1 MEAKKRTLKR
11 RPFLGQMLIELKLA
25 TEEQV
30 KDYIERAQ
38 KLDTRMGLLMVE
50 EGLISE
56 TDLVRA
62 VGRQF
67 NLDFFDL
74 RGVKP
79 TEEAL
84 RFIPY
89 SVANQLTI
97 LPIKVEN
104 NILTVA
110 VFDPLNVPKLRRLD
124 NIIDINF
131 EIVVS
136 LESSIRRQIENSYLA
151 LQAKE
156 QKKKSHLEVVEEN
169 EDIREETA
177 VRKSLTSSSQ
187 AKKKH
192 TSDIESLI
200 NRILEQAIGHQA
212 SDIHIEPQDNEV
224 HVRERI
230 DGILESGMELPLT
243 MHAPLLSR
251 LKIMGDLDIAE
262 KRVPQDGRFIFSV
275 NDTEVDFRISTL
287 PTIRGEKAVLRILDK
302 SNMTIGLDNLGMR
315 KDLVTKVKDLLAH
328 PYGIILVC
336 GPTGSG
342 KTTTVYSMLNHLN
355 SSEKNIITIEDP
367 VEYQF
372 DVINQVQV
380 NPKAGVSFTSILKN
394 ILRQDPDIIMIGEI
408 RDKET
413 AEIAVRS
420 ALTGH
425 LVISTIHTNDA
436 ATAVNR
442 LVDMGIDPF
451 LISSSLLG
459 VVAQRLVRK
468 LCPHCKK
475 EIHEPSDG
483 DSPIVA
489 EILSHTDSVYKSVG
503 CEECYKSGYIGR
515 EGIYEVLIPDKTVR
529 QAINEGASAQDISTM
544 IENTG
549 FTTMRYDGIQ
559 KAISGVTSPEE
570 VLRGTIG

>member
-1 MEAKKRTLKR
+1 MAALKRALKR
-11 RPFLGQMLIELKLA
+11 RPKLGQMLEELGYV
-25 TEEQV
+25 TREQV
-30 KDYIERAQ
+30 ESYIDKAKQ
-38 KLDTRMGLLMVE
+38 LNTRMGTLMVE

-67 NLDFFDL
+67 DLEFFDL

-79 TEEAL
+79 TTEAL
-84 RFIPY
+84 SFVPY
-89 SVANQLTI
+89 SVASQLTL

-104 NILTVA
+104 GVLTVA

-124 NIIDINF
+124 NIIDIDF

-136 LESSIRRQIENSYLA
+136 LESALRRAIETAYLA
-151 LQAKE
+151 MQAKGE
-156 QKKKSHLEVVEEN
+156 SAAQTESSRALP
-169 EDIREETA
+169 ETGS
-177 VRKSLTSSSQ
+177 VTPIRKSLTSS
-187 AKKKH
+187 AKVKKKSS
-192 TSDIESLI
+192 SDIEAILDQ
-200 NRILEQAIGHQA
+200 ILEQAIGHQA
-212 SDIHIEPQDNEV
+212 SDIHIEPQDTEV
-224 HVRERI
+224 HIRERI
-230 DGILESGMELPLT
+230 DGILENGIELPLK
-243 MHAPLLSR
+243 MHAPLISR
-251 LKIMGDLDIAE
+251 LKILGDLDIAE
-262 KRVPQDGRFIFSV
+262 KRVPQDGRFMYQVGES
-275 NDTEVDFRISTL
+275 EVDFRVSTL

-315 KDLVTKVKDLLAH
+315 EDLVKKVRDLLSH
-328 PYGIILVC
+328 PHGIILVC

-355 SSEKNIITIEDP
+355 SSEKNIITVEDP

-372 DVINQVQV
+372 DIINQVQV

-394 ILRQDPDIIMIGEI
+394 ILRQDPDIIMVGEI

-436 ATAVNR
+436 TTAVNR

-475 EIHEPSDG
+475 EIHEAADE
-483 DSPIVA
+483 DSPLVSELLERTESIFKA
-489 EILSHTDSVYKSVG
+489 QG
-503 CEECYKSGYIGR
+503 CEECYNSGYIGR
-515 EGIYEVLIPDKTVR
+515 EGIYEVLVPDKQVR
-529 QAINEGASAQDISTM
+529 QAINDGASSHDITDLVEQS
-544 IENTG
+544 G
-549 FTTMRYDGIQ
+549 FTTMRDDGVE
-559 KAISGVTSPEE
+559 KALKGVTTAEE
-570 VLRGTIG
+570 VLRGTIGS